1 MAGLTSQ
8 FTDDQIDEFKEA
20 FNLFDKNQDGTIY
33 ESQVAKCR
41 RTKHETPLFC
51 CLNYP
56 NLIPILTQVVLVLN
70 ALGIRAKESDLKV
83 IFCSLLFFE
92 WQQFSQ

>member
-33 ESQVAKCR
+33 ESQVAKFR
-41 RTKHETPLFC
+41 HTKHETPLFC
-51 CLNYP
+51 CSNYP

-83 IFCSLLFFE
+83 IFCSLLFFGMATI
-92 WQQFSQ
+92 

>member
-33 ESQVAKCR
+33 ESQVRKCNVH
-41 RTKHETPLFC
+41 TKKHNFFPFS
-51 CLNYP
+51 N
-56 NLIPILTQVVLVLN
+56 IL
-70 ALGIRAKESDLKV
+70 S
-83 IFCSLLFFE
+83 
-92 WQQFSQ
+92 